1 MNSKIKTVKYFILVI
16 FVFLFFK
23 GFEKDI
29 IYADDPGGRIA
40 YVSNSSS
47 AGGGLEG
54 IDDDKTSYD
63 IWVMDLGSFDLG
75 GKSSQS
81 KFYKVVF
88 PGSDESDEI
97 HPALSPKGDWVAFSS
112 NRDDD
117 WNIYVFHLESEQL
130 YQITFCC
137 EDEHEPT
144 WLFNESLAYV
154 SINQAIA
161 LDNGLIAGMGEI
173 NFRNIWDVIDGKED
187 VGEKN
192 IAQGFNFSPKFSKY
206 DNRLWI

>member
-1 MNSKIKTVKYFILVI
+1 M
-16 FVFLFFK
+16 

-75 GKSSQS
+75 GRSSQS

-88 PGSDESDEI
+88 PGSDQSDEI

-130 YQITFCC
+130 YQNYWPRQKLLQFQRPPPQQLRQDHTSQNTPSFI
-137 EDEHEPT
+137 P
-144 WLFNESLAYV
+144 
-154 SINQAIA
+154 
-161 LDNGLIAGMGEI
+161 
-173 NFRNIWDVIDGKED
+173 
-187 VGEKN
+187 
-192 IAQGFNFSPKFSKY
+192 
-206 DNRLWI
+206 